1 MGYFYMRGWTSSIF
15 QQSHK
20 VVLQHRSNWG
30 LLPVFADRF
39 RGGGWP
45 LWRCPR
51 FFPNFYSANANSS
64 FSNKPWCVIGWL
76 GWKDWNLTTSRIHQQ
91 IIGCTQMISNLKL
104 EEILL
109 ERVFFVSALEFSTFN
124 CGSWFR
130 DKNPIKLGLNR
141 YRNVLCPGAF
151 DPHPW
156 MVTGCFYVPSFVYKP
171 HLLYLT
177 YPSVV
182 SNISMVV
189 GSLDDRYL
197 IR

>member
-109 ERVFFVSALEFSTFN
+109 ERVFFCFCIGVFHFQLWKLVPWQKSHKIRVKSIPK
-124 CGSWFR
+124 CIMSRCFR
-130 DKNPIKLGLNR
+130 PSPVDGHR
-141 YRNVLCPGAF
+141 MFLCPI
-151 DPHPW
+151 
-156 MVTGCFYVPSFVYKP
+156 
-171 HLLYLT
+171 LRL
-177 YPSVV
+177 
-182 SNISMVV
+182 
-189 GSLDDRYL
+189 
-197 IR
+197 